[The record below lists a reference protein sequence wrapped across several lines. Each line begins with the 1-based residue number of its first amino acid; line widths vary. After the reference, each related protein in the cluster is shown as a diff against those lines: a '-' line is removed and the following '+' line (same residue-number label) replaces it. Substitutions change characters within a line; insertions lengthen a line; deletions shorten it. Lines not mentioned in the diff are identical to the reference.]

1 MVGSSSPLSLY
12 PVYDFLARYVRKLH
26 SDRYIKKTLSANP
39 GTSFL
44 DVIGPSDVAYV
55 ITLVKNSIAV
65 WKYDIE
71 RPGGPRPKPLY
82 TRGENMKRE
91 FGRTAWNDDGMK
103 YYNDTLK
110 VWKKMFSAKNDNA
123 YFSTLQGGWDE
134 WLQDAGSNINP
145 AGWTRKDLSRVLATR
160 EEGEMAMD
168 QDSGSEDTDHEDGV
182 EYDSD
187 DDGAPMIGPG
197 GARRGGRDGQVGVGD
212 DDDGEDN
219 MENGG
224 GGDDAAGTMEL
235 PGAQAVGATARRGT
249 SMRRVI
255 DDDESEDEEEE
266 AGGEVREAGTKTT
279 GEEDE
284 DYDKDDGDT
293 TSRLNRGGDSAGL
306 GRGGGMRTRLFELPD
321 DIIEDDGAVE
331 DDGDKGG
338 DEPSKM
344 DNRKRKKKKN
354 KDQSS
359 TDKRPTK
366 RARGRGI

>member
-1 MVGSSSPLSLY
+1 
-12 PVYDFLARYVRKLH
+12 
-26 SDRYIKKTLSANP
+26 
-39 GTSFL
+39 
-44 DVIGPSDVAYV
+44 
-55 ITLVKNSIAV
+55 
-65 WKYDIE
+65 
-71 RPGGPRPKPLY
+71 
-82 TRGENMKRE
+82 
-91 FGRTAWNDDGMK
+91 MK

-187 DDGAPMIGPG
+187 DDGAPMIGLG
-197 GARRGGRDGQVGVGD
+197 GARRGGRDRQVGVGD